1 MYDHPIILIL
11 NLFIL
16 VTLIYFILATPLQ
29 AFRRFKRKSKGQV
42 VSPFSLIAKK
52 ILKYW
57 VVTAA
62 IIIPVSVSITFF
74 YLSSLGVPEGEIW
87 TTIILQSVFGN
98 VFTSLFVGYFF
109 MVLWKDKWSYSANP
123 ENIKSRQ

>member
-16 VTLIYFILATPLQ
+16 VTLLYFILATPLQ

-42 VSPFSLIAKK
+42 VSPFSLIVKK

-62 IIIPVSVSITFF
+62 IIIPVSVSITYF
-74 YLSSLGVPEGEIW
+74 YLSSLSVPEGEIW